1 MLQYFCK
8 IFGVSSRIQSH
19 KFLLKYLLPL
29 LKYGTLLRTVFSMVH
44 PVRIVQVKL
53 SLFTWLLL
61 PICVTENHWVLLAAH
76 VPSLT
81 VSIVDS
87 LSFRSSRKYVD
98 KWRLANNAVYNSVTL
113 LIVAIF
119 WTTHLICVLTVF
131 QVYARNDSKVALLCP
146 SYTKL

>member
-1 MLQYFCK
+1 
-8 IFGVSSRIQSH
+8 
-19 KFLLKYLLPL
+19 
-29 LKYGTLLRTVFSMVH
+29 MVH

-119 WTTHLICVLTVF
+119 
-131 QVYARNDSKVALLCP
+131 
-146 SYTKL
+146 